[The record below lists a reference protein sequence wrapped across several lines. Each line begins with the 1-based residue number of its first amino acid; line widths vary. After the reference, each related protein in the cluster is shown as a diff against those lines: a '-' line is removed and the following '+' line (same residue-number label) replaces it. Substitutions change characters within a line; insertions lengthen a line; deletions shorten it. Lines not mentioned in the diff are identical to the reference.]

1 MNNQKQD
8 KTIRKALYVRPE
20 SIIYEM
26 ELEGGVLKSINSN
39 GLEVV
44 QDNGDEISFVFSTP
58 NDRINA

>member
-20 SIIYEM
+20 STIYEM

-44 QDNGDEISFVFSTP
+44 QDNGDEISIVSSTP
-58 NDRINA
+58 NDRINI